1 MGVSVARIDDYL
13 TAKRIAVEKLST
25 VSFADLANRTRFEV
39 LHGNTFRV
47 PFLNRI
53 YQLRWPE
60 FEFEDESEEKKEI
73 PIQEQVL
80 ILHYMEALRSS
91 ILPGNWI
98 AYREIPGASFYYSAF
113 IKRAIDPLKKVFGQ
127 DIAAFS
133 KAAERV
139 QGIAIDAGDAAFEFE
154 VFPGVPVQLIL
165 WEGDDEFGA
174 EANII
179 FDCSIGAIMSP
190 EDVAWM
196 SGMLVYRLITL
207 AKA

>member
-1 MGVSVARIDDYL
+1 MAHNDDYIS
-13 TAKRIAVEKLST
+13 AKRIAVEKLST
-25 VSFADLANRTRFEV
+25 VPFADLVNRAGFEV
-39 LHGNTFRV
+39 LHGHSLRI
-47 PFLNRI
+47 PFLDRI
-53 YQLRWPE
+53 YQLRLPE

-80 ILHYMEALRSS
+80 ILHYMEGQQSS
-91 ILPGNWI
+91 LLTGNWI
-98 AYREIPGASFYYSAF
+98 AYREIPGASFYFSAF
-113 IKRAIDPLKKVFGQ
+113 IKRAIDPFKKVFGQ

-133 KAAERV
+133 KAAHRL
-139 QGIAIDAGDAAFEFE
+139 QGIVIDAGDAAFEFE

-179 FDCSIGAIMSP
+179 FDCSIGKILSP

-196 SGMLVYRLITL
+196 AGMLVYRLIAL
-207 AKA
+207 AKV